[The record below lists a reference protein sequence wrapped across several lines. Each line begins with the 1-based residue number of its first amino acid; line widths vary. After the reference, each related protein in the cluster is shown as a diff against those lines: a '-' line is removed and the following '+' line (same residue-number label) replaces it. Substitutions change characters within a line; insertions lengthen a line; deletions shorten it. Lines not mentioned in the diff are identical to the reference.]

1 MHRFLAVV
9 PALAAG
15 LFAAGVSAATLT
27 ARVVDKTGKPLAGAV
42 VMLEPVGAG
51 LPVKPMTGIE
61 ISQIRKKF
69 DPDVTV
75 VTVGTAVT
83 FPNRDTVRHHVYS
96 FSSAKTFELKLY
108 AGTPSTPVV
117 FDKPGIAVIGCNIHD
132 RMTAWVVV
140 VDTPLY
146 ARSAADG
153 SARLEGVGAGNYR
166 LRAWHPALPAD
177 APPPSIAASVAAADL
192 EQSIRLDDVGAAE

>member
-1 MHRFLAVV
+1 
-9 PALAAG
+9 
-15 LFAAGVSAATLT
+15 VSAATLT
-27 ARVVDKTGKPLAGAV
+27 AHVTDKTGKPVAGAI
-42 VMLEPVGAG
+42 VMLEPVGGKLAIKTMAG
-51 LPVKPMTGIE
+51 DE
-61 ISQIRKKF
+61 ISQIKKKF

-75 VTVGTAVT
+75 VTVGTPVT
-83 FPNRDTVRHHVYS
+83 FPNFDTVRHHVYS

-108 AGTPSTPVV
+108 AGTPSAPVV

-140 VDTPLY
+140 VDTPLH

-153 SARLEGVGAGNYR
+153 RARLEGVGAGNYR

-177 APPPSIAASVAAADL
+177 APPPSIAVRVAAADL
-192 EQSIRLDDVGAAE
+192 EQAIRLEDVGAPQP